1 MDDPKIQLFKRPAEL
16 INTDFRGGKI
26 MKRLVVFA
34 SVIMLCAF
42 ISSSALGSDLKV
54 GTLFDHTGAL
64 KDWGPHFQH
73 TTELAAKQVQSL

>member
-1 MDDPKIQLFKRPAEL
+1 MTQNKIVQKACRIDQQLYFQGR
-16 INTDFRGGKI
+16 KI

-54 GTLFDHTGAL
+54 GTLFEHTGAL
-64 KDWGPHFQH
+64 KDWRNHFQH
-73 TTELAAKQVQSL
+73 AAELAAK